1 MLMSNKKIEGEFYT
15 PELFANFA
23 HKILEKHFGKNWY
36 NEYYVWDPAW
46 GIGNL
51 TKSKKFKHLYASTLH
66 QSDIDASDA
75 NKEAEKFQFDF
86 LNDPIK
92 SLFGLHIPQG
102 LYDALTNNKPII
114 FLMNPPY
121 AAPNDFKDGF
131 KDVSINTYTQSFMGD
146 MKYAKQNLF
155 SQFLY
160 RIMMLKNSYNLTNCN
175 ICVFSSSVFMSGS
188 GYEKFRKSFL
198 ESFHFIDGYLFDA
211 SYFDECSKRWGI
223 SLSVWKSGEGENKHD
238 FKHHLIDVKN
248 GKVEITGS
256 KIIYNIDGEN
266 SFRNFCK
273 EALRGKKTY
282 PTITLKNPVTVGTK
296 DGSMM
301 TTDAIGFYVNA
312 SNNVYKSLQQCYFL
326 STAPDNVLSGFSV
339 TKENFLPVCAN
350 FASRKVITNN
360 WINNKDEFLAP
371 VITEENHELWAE
383 FISDSIVYSMFN
395 AASCQSAMQPVSWKG
410 YDYKIKNAFF
420 FMGRKEMM
428 ELAGTYEYYDMIKTT
443 FDDEDRYAYELLE
456 GKVGEKLSNEGKAVL
471 DYARNLLSDSMKDR
485 SSFNTEHPELNIMCW
500 DAGYYQLRP
509 LWKQYYPERLK
520 EFRALY
526 KRLANK
532 LRKQVYELRILK

>member
-1 MLMSNKKIEGEFYT
+1 MSNKKIEGEFYT

-23 HKILEKHFGKNWY
+23 HKIIEKHFGKNWY

-160 RIMMLKNSYNLTNCN
+160 RIMMLKNSYKLTNCN

-198 ESFHFIDGYLFDA
+198 KSFHFIDGYLFNA

-223 SLSVWKSGEGENKHD
+223 SLSVWKSGEGENKHE
-238 FKHHLIDVKN
+238 FKHHLIGVKN

-273 EALRGKKTY
+273 ESLRGKKTY

-326 STAPDNVLSGFSV
+326 STSPDNVLSGFSV
-339 TKENFLPVCAN
+339 TKENFLPICAN
-350 FASRKVITNN
+350 FASRKVIINN

-371 VITEENHELWAE
+371 VITEENHGLWAE

-395 AASCQSAMQPVSWKG
+395 AASYQSAMQPVSWKG
-410 YDYKIKNAFF
+410 YEYKIKNAFF

-471 DYARNLLSDSMKDR
+471 DYARILLSDSMKDR
-485 SSFNTEHPELNIMCW
+485 FVFNTEHPELNIMCW

-509 LWKQYYPERLK
+509 LWKQYYPDRLK
-520 EFRALY
+520 EFRSLY
-526 KRLANK
+526 KKLASK
-532 LRKQVYELRILK
+532 LRKQVYELGILK

>member
-1 MLMSNKKIEGEFYT
+1 MSNKKIEGEFYT

-23 HKILEKHFGKNWY
+23 HRIIEKHFGKNWY

-160 RIMMLKNSYNLTNCN
+160 RIMMFKNSYKLTNCN

-198 ESFHFIDGYLFDA
+198 KSFHFIDGYLFNA

-223 SLSVWKSGEGENKHD
+223 SLSVWKSGEGENKHE
-238 FKHHLIDVKN
+238 FKHHLIGVKN

-273 EALRGKKTY
+273 ESLRGKKTY

-326 STAPDNVLSGFSV
+326 STSPDNVLSGFSV
-339 TKENFLPVCAN
+339 TKENFLPICAN

-360 WINNKDEFLAP
+360 WINNKDEFIAP

-410 YDYKIKNAFF
+410 YEYKIKNAFF

-443 FDDEDRYAYELLE
+443 FDDDDRYAYELLE

-471 DYARNLLSDSMKDR
+471 DYARKLLSDSMKDR
-485 SSFNTEHPELNIMCW
+485 SAFNTEHPELNIMCW

-509 LWKQYYPERLK
+509 LWKQYYPDRLK
-520 EFRALY
+520 EFRSLY
-526 KRLANK
+526 KKLANK
-532 LRKQVYELRILK
+532 LRKQVYELGILK

>member
-1 MLMSNKKIEGEFYT
+1 MSNKKIEGEFYT

-23 HKILEKHFGKNWY
+23 HKIIEKHFGKNWY

-86 LNDPIK
+86 LNDPTK

-160 RIMMLKNSYNLTNCN
+160 RIMMFKNSYKLTNCN

-198 ESFHFIDGYLFDA
+198 KSFHFIDGYLFNA

-223 SLSVWKSGEGENKHD
+223 SLSVWKSGEGENKHE
-238 FKHHLIDVKN
+238 FKHHLIGVKN

-273 EALRGKKTY
+273 ESLRGKKTY

-326 STAPDNVLSGFSV
+326 STSPDNVLSGFSV
-339 TKENFLPVCAN
+339 IKENFLPVCAN

-395 AASCQSAMQPVSWKG
+395 SASCQSAMQSVSWKG

-428 ELAGTYEYYDMIKTT
+428 DLAGTYDYYDMIKTT
-443 FDDEDRYAYELLE
+443 FDDDDRYAYELLE

-471 DYARNLLSDSMKDR
+471 DYARSLLSDSMKDR
-485 SSFNTEHPELNIMCW
+485 YAFNIEHPELNIMCW

-509 LWKQYYPERLK
+509 LWKQYYPDRLK
-520 EFRALY
+520 EFRSLY
-526 KRLANK
+526 KKLANK

>member
-1 MLMSNKKIEGEFYT
+1 MSNKKIEGEFYT

-102 LYDALTNNKPII
+102 LYDALTNNKPIL
-114 FLMNPPY
+114 FFMNPPY

-160 RIMMLKNSYNLTNCN
+160 RIMMFKNSYNLTNCN

-282 PTITLKNPVTVGTK
+282 PTITLKNPITVGTK

>member
-160 RIMMLKNSYNLTNCN
+160 RIMMFKNSYNLTNCN

-282 PTITLKNPVTVGTK
+282 PTITLKNPVTIGTK

-395 AASCQSAMQPVSWKG
+395 SASCQSAMQPVSWKG

-532 LRKQVYELRILK
+532 LRKQVYELGILK

>member
-1 MLMSNKKIEGEFYT
+1 MSNKKIEGEFYT

-23 HKILEKHFGKNWY
+23 HKIIEKHFGKNWY

-86 LNDPIK
+86 LNDPTK

-160 RIMMLKNSYNLTNCN
+160 RIMMFKNSYKLTNCN

-198 ESFHFIDGYLFDA
+198 KSFHFIDGYLFNA

-223 SLSVWKSGEGENKHD
+223 SLSVWKSGEGENKHE
-238 FKHHLIDVKN
+238 FKHHLIGVKN

-273 EALRGKKTY
+273 ESLRGKKTY

-326 STAPDNVLSGFSV
+326 STSPDNVLSGFSV
-339 TKENFLPVCAN
+339 IKENFLPVCAN

-395 AASCQSAMQPVSWKG
+395 SASCQSAMQSVSWKG

-428 ELAGTYEYYDMIKTT
+428 DLAGTYDYYDMIKTT
-443 FDDEDRYAYELLE
+443 FDDDDRYAYELLE

-471 DYARNLLSDSMKDR
+471 DYARSLLSDSMKDR
-485 SSFNTEHPELNIMCW
+485 YAFNTEHPELNIMCW

-509 LWKQYYPERLK
+509 LWKQYYPDRLK
-520 EFRALY
+520 EFRSLY
-526 KRLANK
+526 KKLANK

>member
-36 NEYYVWDPAW
+36 NEYYVWDPAC

-160 RIMMLKNSYNLTNCN
+160 RIMMFKNSYNLTNCN

-410 YDYKIKNAFF
+410 YEYKIKNAFF

-428 ELAGTYEYYDMIKTT
+428 ELAGAYEYYDMIKTT

-485 SSFNTEHPELNIMCW
+485 SAFNAEHPELNIMCW

-526 KRLANK
+526 KKLANK
-532 LRKQVYELRILK
+532 LRKQVYELGILK

>member
-526 KRLANK
+526 KKLANK
-532 LRKQVYELRILK
+532 LRKQVYELGILK

>member
-1 MLMSNKKIEGEFYT
+1 MRNKKSEGEFYT
-15 PELFANFA
+15 PEIFANFA
-23 HKILEKHFGKNWY
+23 HTVLEKHFGKNWY

-131 KDVSINTYTQSFMGD
+131 KDVSINTYIQSFMGD

-198 ESFHFIDGYLFDA
+198 EYFHFIDGYLFNA

-223 SLSVWKSGEGENKHD
+223 SLSIWKSGDDENKHD

-326 STAPDNVLSGFSV
+326 STAPDNVLSGFSI
-339 TKENFLPVCAN
+339 TKDNFLPVCAN
-350 FASRKVITNN
+350 FASRKVVTNN
-360 WINNKDEFLAP
+360 WINNKDEFLEP
-371 VITEENHELWAE
+371 VITEENHELWEE
-383 FISDSIVYSMFN
+383 FTPDSIVYSMFN
-395 AASCQSAMQPVSWKG
+395 SASCQSAMQPVSWKG

-471 DYARNLLSDSMKDR
+471 DYARNFLSDSMKDR
-485 SSFNTEHPELNIMCW
+485 SAFNTEHPELNIMCW

-520 EFRALY
+520 EFRLLY
-526 KRLANK
+526 KKLANK
-532 LRKQVYELRILK
+532 LRKQVYELCIIK

>member
-1 MLMSNKKIEGEFYT
+1 MSYKKIEGEFYT

-160 RIMMLKNSYNLTNCN
+160 RIIMLKNSYNLTNCN

-273 EALRGKKTY
+273 ESLRGKKTY
-282 PTITLKNPVTVGTK
+282 PTITLKNPITVGTK

-410 YDYKIKNAFF
+410 YEYKIKNAFF

-456 GKVGEKLSNEGKAVL
+456 GNVGKKLSNEGKAVL

-509 LWKQYYPERLK
+509 LWKQYYPEKLK

-526 KRLANK
+526 KKLANK
-532 LRKQVYELRILK
+532 LRKQVYELGILK

>member
-1 MLMSNKKIEGEFYT
+1 MLMSIKKIEGEFYT

-160 RIMMLKNSYNLTNCN
+160 RIMMFKNSYNLTNCN

-223 SLSVWKSGEGENKHD
+223 SLSVWKSGEGENKND

-282 PTITLKNPVTVGTK
+282 PTITLKNPITVGTK

-520 EFRALY
+520 EFRLLY
-526 KRLANK
+526 KKLASK
-532 LRKQVYELRILK
+532 LRKQVYALGILK

>member
-160 RIMMLKNSYNLTNCN
+160 RIMMFKNSYNLTNCN

-428 ELAGTYEYYDMIKTT
+428 ELAGAYEYYDMIKTT

-520 EFRALY
+520 EFRLLY
-526 KRLANK
+526 KKLASK
-532 LRKQVYELRILK
+532 LRKQVYALGILK

>member
-1 MLMSNKKIEGEFYT
+1 MSYKKIEGEFYT

-160 RIMMLKNSYNLTNCN
+160 RIIMLKNSYNLTNCN

-198 ESFHFIDGYLFDA
+198 EYFHFIDGYLFNA

-273 EALRGKKTY
+273 ESLRGKKTY
-282 PTITLKNPVTVGTK
+282 PTITLKNPITVGTK

-301 TTDAIGFYVNA
+301 TTDAIGFYVNS

-326 STAPDNVLSGFSV
+326 STSPDNVLSGFSV

-410 YDYKIKNAFF
+410 YEYKIKNAFF

-526 KRLANK
+526 KKLANK
-532 LRKQVYELRILK
+532 LRKQVYELGILK

>member
-1 MLMSNKKIEGEFYT
+1 MRNKKSEGEFYT

-23 HKILEKHFGKNWY
+23 HTVLEKHFGKKWY
-36 NEYYVWDPAW
+36 NRYYVWDPAW

-66 QSDIDASDA
+66 KSDIDASDA
-75 NKEAEKFQFDF
+75 NNEAEKFQFDF

-160 RIMMLKNSYNLTNCN
+160 RIMMFKNSYKLTNCN

-198 ESFHFIDGYLFDA
+198 KSFHFIDGYLFNA

-223 SLSVWKSGEGENKHD
+223 SLSVWKSGEGENKHE
-238 FKHHLIDVKN
+238 FKHHLIGVKN

-273 EALRGKKTY
+273 ESLRGKKTY

-326 STAPDNVLSGFSV
+326 STSPDNVLSGFSV
-339 TKENFLPVCAN
+339 TKENFLPICAN

-443 FDDEDRYAYELLE
+443 FDDDDRYAYELLE

-509 LWKQYYPERLK
+509 LWKQYYPDRLK
-520 EFRALY
+520 EFRSLY
-526 KRLANK
+526 KKLANK
-532 LRKQVYELRILK
+532 LRKQVYELGILK

>member
-1 MLMSNKKIEGEFYT
+1 MSNKKIEGEFYT

-23 HKILEKHFGKNWY
+23 HNIIEKHFGKNWY

-121 AAPNDFKDGF
+121 AAPNDLKDGF

-160 RIMMLKNSYNLTNCN
+160 RIMMFKNSYKLTNCN

-198 ESFHFIDGYLFDA
+198 KSFHFIDGYLFNA

-223 SLSVWKSGEGENKHD
+223 SLSVWKSGEGENKHE
-238 FKHHLIDVKN
+238 FKHHLIGVKN

-273 EALRGKKTY
+273 ESLRGKKTY

-296 DGSMM
+296 DGAMM

-326 STAPDNVLSGFSV
+326 STSPDNVLSGFSV
-339 TKENFLPVCAN
+339 TKENFLPICAN

-395 AASCQSAMQPVSWKG
+395 SASCQSAMQSVSWKG

-428 ELAGTYEYYDMIKTT
+428 DLAGTYEYYDMIKTT
-443 FDDEDRYAYELLE
+443 FDDDDRYAYELLE

-471 DYARNLLSDSMKDR
+471 DYARSLLSDSMKDR
-485 SSFNTEHPELNIMCW
+485 IVFHTEHPEFNIM
-500 DAGYYQLRP
+500 
-509 LWKQYYPERLK
+509 
-520 EFRALY
+520 
-526 KRLANK
+526 
-532 LRKQVYELRILK
+532 

>member
-1 MLMSNKKIEGEFYT
+1 MGNKKIEGEFYT
-15 PELFANFA
+15 PEIFADFA
-23 HKILEKHFGKNWY
+23 HTVLETHFGKNWY

-75 NKEAEKFQFDF
+75 NKEADRFQFDF

-92 SLFGLHIPQG
+92 SLFGLHVPQS
-102 LYDALTNNKPII
+102 LYDALITNKPII

-131 KDVSINTYTQSFMGD
+131 KDVSINTYTQSFMDD
-146 MKYAKQNLF
+146 MKYARQNLF

-160 RIMMLKNSYNLTNCN
+160 RVMILKNSYNLTNCN

-188 GYEKFRKSFL
+188 GYEKFRTVFL
-198 ESFHFIDGYLFDA
+198 KSFHFVDGYLFNA

-223 SLSVWKSGEGENKHD
+223 SFSVWQSGEIENKND
-238 FKHHLIDVKN
+238 FKHNLIEVKK
-248 GKVEITGS
+248 GKIEITGS
-256 KIIYNIDGEN
+256 KIIYNIDGHN
-266 SFRNFCK
+266 SFRKFCK
-273 EALRGKKTY
+273 EPLKGNKTY
-282 PTITLKNPVTVGTK
+282 PTVTLKTPVVVGTK
-296 DGSMM
+296 NGSMM

-312 SNNVYKSLQQCYFL
+312 SNNVYKSLQQCYIL
-326 STAPDNVLSGFSV
+326 STAPDNVISGFSI

-350 FASRKVITNN
+350 FASRKVINNN

-371 VITEENHELWAE
+371 VINENNHELWAE

-395 AASCQSAMQPVSWKG
+395 AASCQSALPTAIWNG
-410 YDYKIKNAFF
+410 YNYKIKNVFF
-420 FMGRKEMM
+420 FLGRKKMM
-428 ELAGTYEYYDMIKTT
+428 ELAGLYEYYDMIKTT
-443 FDDEDRYAYELLE
+443 FDDEDRYAYELLS
-456 GKVGEKLSNEGKAVL
+456 GKVGDKLSKEANNVL
-471 DYARNLLSDSMKDR
+471 DYARNLTIDSMKDR
-485 SSFNTEHPELNIMCW
+485 SKFNEQYPELNVMCW

-520 EFRALY
+520 EFRSLY
-526 KRLANK
+526 KKLANK
-532 LRKQVYELRILK
+532 LRNQVYELGILK

>member
-160 RIMMLKNSYNLTNCN
+160 RIMMFKNSYNLTNCN

-410 YDYKIKNAFF
+410 YEYKIKNAFF

-532 LRKQVYELRILK
+532 LRKQVYELGILK

>member
-1 MLMSNKKIEGEFYT
+1 MSYKKIEGEFYT

-160 RIMMLKNSYNLTNCN
+160 RIIMLKNSYNLTNCN

-188 GYEKFRKSFL
+188 GYVKFRKSFL

-273 EALRGKKTY
+273 ESLRGKKTY
-282 PTITLKNPVTVGTK
+282 PTITLKNPITVGTK

-301 TTDAIGFYVNA
+301 TTDAIGFYVNS

-339 TKENFLPVCAN
+339 TKDNFLPVCAN

-410 YDYKIKNAFF
+410 YEYKIKNAFF

-532 LRKQVYELRILK
+532 LRKQVYDLGILK

>member
-1 MLMSNKKIEGEFYT
+1 MSNKKIEGEFYT

-273 EALRGKKTY
+273 EVLRGKKTY
-282 PTITLKNPVTVGTK
+282 PTITLKNPITVGTK

-395 AASCQSAMQPVSWKG
+395 AASCQSAMQHVSWKG
-410 YDYKIKNAFF
+410 YEYKIKNAFF

-526 KRLANK
+526 KKLANK
-532 LRKQVYELRILK
+532 LRKQVYELGILK

>member
-102 LYDALTNNKPII
+102 LYNALTNNKPII

-198 ESFHFIDGYLFDA
+198 ESFHFIDGYLFNA

-520 EFRALY
+520 EFRSLY
-526 KRLANK
+526 KKLANK

>member
-1 MLMSNKKIEGEFYT
+1 MNNKKIEGEFYT

-23 HKILEKHFGKNWY
+23 HKISEKHFGKNWY
-36 NEYYVWDPAW
+36 TEYYVWDPAW

-86 LNDPIK
+86 LNDPTK

-160 RIMMLKNSYNLTNCN
+160 RIMMFKNSYKLTNCN

-198 ESFHFIDGYLFDA
+198 KSFHFIDGYLFNA

-223 SLSVWKSGEGENKHD
+223 SLSVWKSGEGENKHE
-238 FKHHLIDVKN
+238 FKHHLIGVKN

-273 EALRGKKTY
+273 ESLRGKKTY

-326 STAPDNVLSGFSV
+326 STSPDNVLSGFSV

-395 AASCQSAMQPVSWKG
+395 SASCQSAMQSVSWKG

-428 ELAGTYEYYDMIKTT
+428 DLAGIYEYYDMIKTT
-443 FDDEDRYAYELLE
+443 FDDDDRYAYELLE

-471 DYARNLLSDSMKDR
+471 DYARSLLSDSMKDR
-485 SSFNTEHPELNIMCW
+485 YAFNIEHPELNIMCW

-509 LWKQYYPERLK
+509 LWKQYYPDRLK
-520 EFRALY
+520 EFRSLY
-526 KRLANK
+526 KKLASK
-532 LRKQVYELRILK
+532 LRKQVYELGILK

>member
-1 MLMSNKKIEGEFYT
+1 MLMSIKKIEGEFYT

-160 RIMMLKNSYNLTNCN
+160 RIMMFKNSYNLTNCN

-198 ESFHFIDGYLFDA
+198 ESFHFIDGYLFNA

-371 VITEENHELWAE
+371 VITDENHELWAE

-520 EFRALY
+520 EFRLLY
-526 KRLANK
+526 KKLASK
-532 LRKQVYELRILK
+532 LRKQVYALGILK

>member
-1 MLMSNKKIEGEFYT
+1 MSNKKIEGEFYT

-23 HKILEKHFGKNWY
+23 HKIIEKHFGKNWY

-160 RIMMLKNSYNLTNCN
+160 RIMMFKNSYKLTNCN

-198 ESFHFIDGYLFDA
+198 KSFHFIDGYLFNA

-223 SLSVWKSGEGENKHD
+223 SLSVWKSGEGENKHE
-238 FKHHLIDVKN
+238 FKHHLISVKN

-273 EALRGKKTY
+273 ESLRGKKTY

-326 STAPDNVLSGFSV
+326 STSPDNVLSGFSV
-339 TKENFLPVCAN
+339 TKENFLPICAN

-410 YDYKIKNAFF
+410 YEYKIKNAFF

-443 FDDEDRYAYELLE
+443 FDDDDRYAYELLE

-471 DYARNLLSDSMKDR
+471 DYARSLLSDSMKDR
-485 SSFNTEHPELNIMCW
+485 SAFNTEHPELNIMCW
-500 DAGYYQLRP
+500 DAGYYQLRS
-509 LWKQYYPERLK
+509 LWKQYYPDRLK
-520 EFRALY
+520 EFRSLY
-526 KRLANK
+526 KKLANK
-532 LRKQVYELRILK
+532 LRKQVYELGILK

>member
-1 MLMSNKKIEGEFYT
+1 MSNKKIEGEFYT

-23 HKILEKHFGKNWY
+23 HKIIEKHFGKNWY

-66 QSDIDASDA
+66 QSDIDASDD

-160 RIMMLKNSYNLTNCN
+160 RIMMIKNSYNLTNCN

-198 ESFHFIDGYLFDA
+198 ESFHYIDGYLFNA

-223 SLSVWKSGEGENKHD
+223 SLSVWKSGEVENKHD
-238 FKHHLIDVKN
+238 FKHHLIGVKN
-248 GKVEITGS
+248 GKVEITGL

-301 TTDAIGFYVNA
+301 TADAIGFYVNS

-395 AASCQSAMQPVSWKG
+395 SASCQSAMQPVSWKG

-456 GKVGEKLSNEGKAVL
+456 GRVGEKLSNEGKAVL
-471 DYARNLLSDSMKDR
+471 DYARNLLSDSMKER
-485 SSFNTEHPELNIMCW
+485 SSFNTERPELNIMCW

-509 LWKQYYPERLK
+509 LWKHYYPERLK
-520 EFRALY
+520 GFRALY
-526 KRLANK
+526 KKLANK
-532 LRKQVYELRILK
+532 LRKQVYELGILK

>member
-160 RIMMLKNSYNLTNCN
+160 RIMMFKNSYNLTNCN

-282 PTITLKNPVTVGTK
+282 PTITLKNPITVGTK

-410 YDYKIKNAFF
+410 YEYKIKNAFF

-428 ELAGTYEYYDMIKTT
+428 ELAGAYEYYDMIKTT

-532 LRKQVYELRILK
+532 LRKQVYELGILK

>member
-1 MLMSNKKIEGEFYT
+1 MSYKKIEGEFYT

-160 RIMMLKNSYNLTNCN
+160 RIIMLKNSYNLTNCN

-188 GYEKFRKSFL
+188 GYGKFRKSFL

-273 EALRGKKTY
+273 ESLRGKKTY
-282 PTITLKNPVTVGTK
+282 PTITLKNPITVGTK

-410 YDYKIKNAFF
+410 YEYKIKNAFF

-520 EFRALY
+520 EFRSLY
-526 KRLANK
+526 KKLANK
-532 LRKQVYELRILK
+532 LRKQVYDLGILK

>member
-1 MLMSNKKIEGEFYT
+1 MSNKKIEGEFYT

-23 HKILEKHFGKNWY
+23 HKIIEKHFGKNWY

-86 LNDPIK
+86 LNDPTK

-160 RIMMLKNSYNLTNCN
+160 RIIMLKNSYNLTNCN

-188 GYEKFRKSFL
+188 GYGKFRKSFL

-273 EALRGKKTY
+273 EPLRGKKTY
-282 PTITLKNPVTVGTK
+282 PTITLKNPITVGTK

-326 STAPDNVLSGFSV
+326 STSPDNVLSGLSV
-339 TKENFLPVCAN
+339 TKENFLPICAN

-410 YDYKIKNAFF
+410 YEYKIKNAFF

-443 FDDEDRYAYELLE
+443 FDDDDRYAYELLE
-456 GKVGEKLSNEGKAVL
+456 GKVGKKLSNEGKAVL

-485 SSFNTEHPELNIMCW
+485 SAFNTEHPELNIMCW

-509 LWKQYYPERLK
+509 LWKQYYPDRLK
-520 EFRALY
+520 EFRSLY
-526 KRLANK
+526 KKLANK
-532 LRKQVYELRILK
+532 LR

>member
-1 MLMSNKKIEGEFYT
+1 MSYKKIEGEFYT

-160 RIMMLKNSYNLTNCN
+160 RIIMLKNSYNLTNCN

-282 PTITLKNPVTVGTK
+282 PTITLKNPITVGTK

-339 TKENFLPVCAN
+339 TKDNFLPVCAN

-371 VITEENHELWAE
+371 VITDENHELWAE

-410 YDYKIKNAFF
+410 YEYKIKNAFF

-520 EFRALY
+520 EFRSLY
-526 KRLANK
+526 KKLANK
-532 LRKQVYELRILK
+532 LRKQVYDLGILK

>member
-1 MLMSNKKIEGEFYT
+1 MNNKKIEGEFYT

-23 HKILEKHFGKNWY
+23 HKIIEKHFGKNWY

-86 LNDPIK
+86 LNDPTK

-160 RIMMLKNSYNLTNCN
+160 RIMMFKNSYKLTNCN

-198 ESFHFIDGYLFDA
+198 KSFHFIDGYLFNA

-223 SLSVWKSGEGENKHD
+223 SLSVWKSGEGENKHE
-238 FKHHLIDVKN
+238 FKHHLIGVKN

-273 EALRGKKTY
+273 ESLRGKKTY

-326 STAPDNVLSGFSV
+326 STSPDNVLSGFSV

-395 AASCQSAMQPVSWKG
+395 SASCQSAMQSVSWKG

-428 ELAGTYEYYDMIKTT
+428 DLAGIYEYYDMIKTT
-443 FDDEDRYAYELLE
+443 FDDDDRYAYELLE

-471 DYARNLLSDSMKDR
+471 DYARSLLSDSMKDR
-485 SSFNTEHPELNIMCW
+485 YAFNIEHPELNIMCW

-509 LWKQYYPERLK
+509 LWKQYYPDRLK
-520 EFRALY
+520 EFRSLY
-526 KRLANK
+526 KKLASK
-532 LRKQVYELRILK
+532 LRKQVYELGILK

>member
-198 ESFHFIDGYLFDA
+198 ESFHFIDGYLFNA

-273 EALRGKKTY
+273 ESLIGKKTY
-282 PTITLKNPVTVGTK
+282 PTITLKNPITVGTK

-301 TTDAIGFYVNA
+301 TIDAIGFYVNA

-410 YDYKIKNAFF
+410 YEYKIKNAFF

-456 GKVGEKLSNEGKAVL
+456 GKVGEKLSNEGKDVL
-471 DYARNLLSDSMKDR
+471 NYARNLLSDSMKDR

-526 KRLANK
+526 KKLANK
-532 LRKQVYELRILK
+532 LRKQVYELGILK

>member
-1 MLMSNKKIEGEFYT
+1 MRNKKSEGEFYT

-23 HKILEKHFGKNWY
+23 HTVLEKHFGKNWY
-36 NEYYVWDPAW
+36 NRYYVWDPAW

-66 QSDIDASDA
+66 KSDIDASDA
-75 NKEAEKFQFDF
+75 NNEAEKFQFDF

-92 SLFGLHIPQG
+92 SLLGLHIPEG
-102 LYDALTNNKPII
+102 LYDALVNNKPII

-121 AAPNDFKDGF
+121 AAPNDFKDGV
-131 KDVSINTYTQSFMGD
+131 KDVLINTYTQSFMND
-146 MKYAKQNLF
+146 MKHARQNLF
-155 SQFLY
+155 SQFMY
-160 RIMMLKNSYNLTNCN
+160 RVMMIKNCYNLTNCN

-198 ESFHFIDGYLFDA
+198 KSFHFIDGYLFNA

-223 SLSVWKSGEGENKHD
+223 SLSVWKSGEGENKHE
-238 FKHHLIDVKN
+238 FKHHLISVKN

-273 EALRGKKTY
+273 ESLRGKKTY

-301 TTDAIGFYVNA
+301 TTDAIGFYVNS

-326 STAPDNVLSGFSV
+326 STAPDNVLSGFSI
-339 TKENFLPVCAN
+339 TKENFLHVCAN
-350 FASRKVITNN
+350 FVSRKVITNN

-371 VITEENHELWAE
+371 VITEDNHELWSE
-383 FISDSIVYSMFN
+383 FMSDSIVYSMFN
-395 AASCQSAMQPVSWKG
+395 SASCQSAIQQAIWKG
-410 YDYKIKNAFF
+410 YEYKIKNDFF
-420 FMGRKEMM
+420 FMSRMKIM
-428 ELAGTYEYYDMIKTT
+428 ELADQYEYYDMVKTT
-443 FDDEDRYAYELLE
+443 FDDDDRYAYELLD
-456 GKVGEKLSNEGKAVL
+456 GKVGEKLSKEAKDVL
-471 DYARNLLSDSMKDR
+471 DYARQLLSDSMKDR
-485 SSFNTEHPELNIMCW
+485 SSFNNDHPELHLMCW

-509 LWKQYYPERLK
+509 LWKQYYPDRLK
-520 EFRALY
+520 EFRSLY
-526 KRLANK
+526 KKLASK
-532 LRKQVYELRILK
+532 LRKQVYELGILK

>member
-1 MLMSNKKIEGEFYT
+1 MSNKKIEGEFYT

-23 HKILEKHFGKNWY
+23 HKIIEKHFGKNWY

-102 LYDALTNNKPII
+102 LYDALVNDKPII

-121 AAPNDFKDGF
+121 AAPNDFKDGV
-131 KDVSINTYTQSFMGD
+131 KDVSINTYTQSFMDD
-146 MKYAKQNLF
+146 MKYARLNLF

-160 RIMMLKNSYNLTNCN
+160 RVMMIKTCYNLTNCN

-198 ESFHFIDGYLFDA
+198 KSFHFIDGYLFNA

-223 SLSVWKSGEGENKHD
+223 SLSVWKSGEGENKHE
-238 FKHHLIDVKN
+238 FKHHLIGVNK

-273 EALRGKKTY
+273 ESLRGKKTY

-301 TTDAIGFYVNA
+301 TTDAIGFYVNS

-326 STAPDNVLSGFSV
+326 STAPDNVLSGFSI
-339 TKENFLPVCAN
+339 TKENFLHVCAN

-371 VITEENHELWAE
+371 VITEDNHELWSE
-383 FISDSIVYSMFN
+383 FMSDSIVYSMFN
-395 AASCQSAMQPVSWKG
+395 SASCQSAIQQAIWKG
-410 YDYKIKNAFF
+410 YEYKIKNDFF
-420 FMGRKEMM
+420 FMSRMKIM
-428 ELAGTYEYYDMIKTT
+428 ELADQYEYYDMVKTT
-443 FDDEDRYAYELLE
+443 FDDDDRYAYELLD
-456 GKVGEKLSNEGKAVL
+456 GKVGEKLSKEAKDVL
-471 DYARNLLSDSMKDR
+471 DYARQLLSDSMKDR
-485 SSFNTEHPELNIMCW
+485 SSFNNDHPELHIMCW

-509 LWKQYYPERLK
+509 LWKQYYPDRLK
-520 EFRALY
+520 EFRSLY
-526 KRLANK
+526 KKLASK
-532 LRKQVYELRILK
+532 LRKQVYELGILK

>member
-1 MLMSNKKIEGEFYT
+1 MSYKKIEGEFYT
-15 PELFANFA
+15 PDLFANFA

-160 RIMMLKNSYNLTNCN
+160 RIIMLKNSYNLTNCN

-273 EALRGKKTY
+273 ESLRGKKTY
-282 PTITLKNPVTVGTK
+282 PTITLKNPITVGTK

-410 YDYKIKNAFF
+410 YEYKIKNAFF

-456 GKVGEKLSNEGKAVL
+456 GNVGKKLSNEGKAVL

-509 LWKQYYPERLK
+509 LWKQYYPEKLK

-526 KRLANK
+526 KKLANK
-532 LRKQVYELRILK
+532 LRKQVYELGILK

>member
-1 MLMSNKKIEGEFYT
+1 MSYKKIEGEFYT

-160 RIMMLKNSYNLTNCN
+160 RIIMLKNSYNLTNCN

-188 GYEKFRKSFL
+188 GYGKFRKSFL

-273 EALRGKKTY
+273 ESLRGKKTY
-282 PTITLKNPVTVGTK
+282 PTITLKNPITVGTK

-301 TTDAIGFYVNA
+301 TTDAIGFYVNS

-339 TKENFLPVCAN
+339 TKDNFLPVCAN

-410 YDYKIKNAFF
+410 YEYKIKNAFF

-520 EFRALY
+520 EFRSLY
-526 KRLANK
+526 KKLANK
-532 LRKQVYELRILK
+532 LRKQVYDLGILK

>member
-485 SSFNTEHPELNIMCW
+485 SSFNTEYPELNIMCW